1 MNDKIDNENPISDY
15 RSLEIHYCA
24 LMVAEPARDLIPE
37 WDGQANTG
45 AFRGICADLHPH
57 SKERRIAIG
66 SKPLQQFLKG
76 SPQRE
81 IGLELLKA
89 NVLQLED
96 NQLLKLFRLRFGKDL
111 QQDVSEHYKRFFHR
125 SACLYQRSMQHCVAE
140 ESKLHE
146 RALQAVRSVS
156 NTSESETGE
165 TATKEIIA
173 DVLRGFLRLESAAL
187 AGSEQ
192 VFVSGVACKSYA
204 YNHIANALRETCG
217 SGDRL
222 RSLTQSLQIGHI
234 VGGAHWTGEENERQE
249 TDFACE
255 KSVDPWYGGSE
266 SYDTEGY
273 DDESYPEETHWSENF
288 NETVEYG
295 TTDSTFFRTH
305 SCTVGPTCRNT

>member
-1 MNDKIDNENPISDY
+1 MNVKIDNENPISDY

-37 WDGQANTG
+37 WDGQANTLG
-45 AFRGICADLHPH
+45 RSEEYVLISTHTVP
-57 SKERRIAIG
+57 KERRITIG
-66 SKPLQQFLKG
+66 PKLLQQFLKG

-81 IGLELLKA
+81 IGLELLKS
-89 NVLQLED
+89 NVLRLED
-96 NQLLKLFRLRFGKDL
+96 GANQLLKLIRLRFGKDL
-111 QQDVSEHYKRFFHR
+111 QQDVSEHNKRFFHR
-125 SACLYQRSMQHCVAE
+125 SARLYQRSMQHCVAE
-140 ESKLHE
+140 ESNWHE

-173 DVLRGFLRLESAAL
+173 DVLRGFLWLESAAL

-192 VFVSGVACKSYA
+192 LFVFGVACKSYA

-217 SGDRL
+217 NDDRL
-222 RSLTQSLQIGHI
+222 RSLTQPLQIGHI
-234 VGGAHWTGEENERQE
+234 VGGAHWTGEEHERQE
-249 TDFACE
+249 TDFAHE

-273 DDESYPEETHWSENF
+273 DDESHPEET
-288 NETVEYG
+288 
-295 TTDSTFFRTH
+295 D
-305 SCTVGPTCRNT
+305 